1 MFLDAYFRVVS
12 SARARFDACW
22 VVNPA
27 PSPAARDAIEQL
39 LALNEVEK
47 TLMRRTAP
55 LRWLRNFAAVVAW
68 ASFGM
73 AVLGVAPA
81 MLQAILGKPVSADPE
96 PFRSWLTRVP
106 IVSMSVAAALWGG
119 LRIVYDRLARRAGE
133 QAVIL
138 RRRELG
144 ALRRVPFIDE
154 FSVAATVSDEAAW
167 DAAAL
172 LEEYARLAGD
182 ALRLRGSIAPEDD
195 HHYTS
200 DEIRR
205 HAELSERHGDVK
217 RQQADLARRIAD
229 LLQGQTL
236 GDAADELQRYFDT
249 TPLPAVPTVSSE
261 AEATR
266 VHALVQSVF
275 GTDATCLVEW
285 RRPRHPDQRLGVDR
299 IQVGYRMHPRLASAS
314 YRDRVASD
322 VVSRLEGDWIVLWD
336 VARDG
341 VVFEREPAL
350 RGDLSSARFAEDPL

>member
-1 MFLDAYFRVVS
+1 M
-12 SARARFDACW
+12 
-22 VVNPA
+22 NPA

-55 LRWLRNFAAVVAW
+55 LRWLRNLSAVVGW
-68 ASFGM
+68 ASFGIEL
-73 AVLGVAPA
+73 LGALPV
-81 MLQAILGKPVSADPE
+81 MVQVILGMRVAADPE
-96 PFRSWLTRVP
+96 PFGSWLTWVLV
-106 IVSMSVAAALWGG
+106 ISMAVGGILWAG
-119 LRIVYDRLARRAGE
+119 LRVVYRPLERKGKVVA
-133 QAVIL
+133 IL
-138 RRRELG
+138 RRPELG
-144 ALRRVPFIDE
+144 ALRRVPCLGEFI
-154 FSVAATVSDEAAW
+154 VAAGVSDQAAW

-182 ALRLRGSIAPEDD
+182 AQRLRGSIAPEDD

-217 RQQADLARRIAD
+217 RRQADLARRIAD

-350 RGDLSSARFAEDPL
+350 RGDLSSGRFAGDPL